1 MNVTDVNVPDMTTT
15 GALLSTPH
23 AVKGK
28 RGFLKRPAAQKRNVL
43 YAFRLKEAD
52 AKFIDSYCHKY
63 GMTKTELIQR
73 ALTCY
78 TGYDGKNADA
88 LLK

>member
-1 MNVTDVNVPDMTTT
+1 MNAPAPDLTHKTA
-15 GALLSTPH
+15 ALLSLPH

-43 YAFRLKEAD
+43 YAFRLKETD
-52 AKFIDSYCHKY
+52 AKFIDSYCQKY
-63 GMTKTELIQR
+63 DMTKTELIQR
-73 ALTCY
+73 ALQCY
-78 TGYDGKNADA
+78 TGYDGKNAAA

>member
-1 MNVTDVNVPDMTTT
+1 MNAPAPDLTHKTA
-15 GALLSTPH
+15 ALLSLPH

-43 YAFRLKEAD
+43 YAFRLKETD
-52 AKFIDSYCHKY
+52 AKFIDSYCQKY
-63 GMTKTELIQR
+63 DMTKTELIQR
-73 ALTCY
+73 ALQCF
-78 TGYDGKNADA
+78 TGYNGKNAAD

>member
-1 MNVTDVNVPDMTTT
+1 MNAPAPDLTHNTA
-15 GALLSTPH
+15 ALLSLPH

-43 YAFRLKEAD
+43 YAFRLKETD
-52 AKFIDSYCHKY
+52 AKFIDSYCQKY
-63 GMTKTELIQR
+63 DMTKTELIQR
-73 ALTCY
+73 ALQCF
-78 TGYDGKNADA
+78 TGYNGKNAAD